1 LRQKF
6 LGTGLQVSATGII
19 SIERTFKSGERF
31 PQAYLERKQMQV
43 LYREGDDWVVMDT
56 HTFDQVHVPV
66 AQFGEGAKFIK
77 EGIEVSL
84 LYHDGEIVG
93 AEVPEFVELKVV
105 ETDPNFRGDTASGGS
120 KPARLETGAVVQVP
134 FHIEVGDVLKI
145 NTREGTYVERVRKG

>member
-1 LRQKF
+1 M
-6 LGTGLQVSATGII
+6 
-19 SIERTFKSGERF
+19 
-31 PQAYLERKQMQV
+31 P
-43 LYREGDDWVVMDT
+43 
-56 HTFDQVHVPV
+56 QVHVPV